1 MGGWTIH
8 CLEALE
14 DGGSVIYQGL
24 WTPVA
29 AGQGKEADCPL
40 EPLESNFNPT
50 KPAFCIR
57 HYICVALNHCDL
69 QCQKKKKK
77 HNLKVKNYVLFSE
90 FSEYLSPEDRLLD
103 NSDRL
108 LLRGKAGTR
117 IHRFI

>member
-14 DGGSVIYQGL
+14 DGGGVIYQGL

-57 HYICVALNHCDL
+57 HYICVALNHCGL
-69 QCQKKKKK
+69 QSQKKM
-77 HNLKVKNYVLFSE
+77 HNLKVKDYVLFSD
-90 FSEYLSPEDRLLD
+90 FSEYVSPEDSLLN
-103 NSDRL
+103 NSDGL

-117 IHRFI
+117 IYRFI